1 MLIAAACDGLRDL
14 GLPMSDAARRFL
26 ARVALLRAQGAEL
39 PDMSENALLDGLE
52 DWLGPYLSHAR
63 SAEDLRA
70 LDLLPALRAR
80 LDWAQ
85 SQMLDEQAP
94 AHFVSPLGNRVPIDY
109 SGDAPEVQLRL
120 QELFGQAT
128 HPTIGPGRVPL
139 RLVLLSPARRP
150 VQVTTDLPGF
160 WANSYADVRKDMRGQ
175 YPKHPWPEN
184 PVQADPT
191 LRAKPR
197 KG

>member
-1 MLIAAACDGLRDL
+1 
-14 GLPMSDAARRFL
+14 
-26 ARVALLRAQGAEL
+26 
-39 PDMSENALLDGLE
+39 
-52 DWLGPYLSHAR
+52 
-63 SAEDLRA
+63 
-70 LDLLPALRAR
+70 
-80 LDWAQ
+80 
-85 SQMLDEQAP
+85 
-94 AHFVSPLGNRVPIDY
+94 VPIDY

-120 QELFGQAT
+120 QELFGQAKAT

>member
-1 MLIAAACDGLRDL
+1 MDCAIWGCQCPMPRAGFLHGWRCCGRKGPSCPTCRRTPCWTGWKTGLVRICPTRAA
-14 GLPMSDAARRFL
+14 PK
-26 ARVALLRAQGAEL
+26 
-39 PDMSENALLDGLE
+39 N
-52 DWLGPYLSHAR
+52 
-63 SAEDLRA
+63 LRA

-94 AHFVSPLGNRVPIDY
+94 AHFVSPLGNRRARLDY
-109 SGDAPEVQLRL
+109 SGDAPEVQFALAEGTVRA
-120 QELFGQAT
+120 GHAT
-128 HPTIGPGRVPL
+128 DHRAGAGALCGWFCCRPL
-139 RLVLLSPARRP
+139 VRP